1 MIVHHPAPEVLL
13 DYAAGALAEG
23 PAIAVATHLSLCA
36 LCRAEV
42 ARFEALGGALV
53 ADAAEPEAEP
63 AAGAASDPL
72 LEATLARLD
81 AAEAA
86 PPAAAGPALDAAARR
101 LVPSPLWPYLGA
113 APAALAWKRIG
124 RGVRE
129 ARIRVPGERRR
140 VSLLRIR
147 AGAAVPVHT
156 HVGEE
161 LTVVLSGGFS
171 DDAGH
176 YARGDFVA
184 LNEAHEHRPM
194 ADPAEDCI
202 CLTVVDAPAR
212 LTGPLG
218 RFLNPLM
225 KR

>member
-1 MIVHHPAPEVLL
+1 MIVHHPDVEVLL

-23 PAIAVATHLSLCA
+23 PAIAVATHLALCA

-42 ARFEALGGALV
+42 ARFEAMGGALV
-53 ADAAEPEAEP
+53 SDAADAEGGVAVPEA
-63 AAGAASDPL
+63 L
-72 LEATLARLD
+72 LEATLNRLD
-81 AAEAA
+81 AAAPAA
-86 PPAAAGPALDAAARR
+86 PAVPALDDATRR
-101 LVPSPLWPYLGA
+101 LVPSPLWQYLD
-113 APAALAWKRIG
+113 APPEQLAWKRIG

-129 ARIRVPGERRR
+129 ARIAVPGERRR

-156 HVGEE
+156 HVGDE

-171 DDAGH
+171 DLDGH
-176 YARGDFVA
+176 YGRGDYVA
-184 LNEAHEHRPM
+184 LNEAHEHRPV
-194 ADPAEDCI
+194 ADAGEDCL

-212 LTGPLG
+212 LTGPFG
-218 RFLNPLM
+218 RLLNPLI

>member
-1 MIVHHPAPEVLL
+1 MIVHHPDPEVLL

-23 PAIAVATHLSLCA
+23 PSIAVATHLSLCA

-42 ARFEALGGALV
+42 ARFEAMGGALV
-53 ADAAEPEAEP
+53 SDAADPEA
-63 AAGAASDPL
+63 AAAAPDAL

-81 AAEAA
+81 EPA
-86 PPAAAGPALDAAARR
+86 PRAPATAALDEATRR
-101 LVPSPLWPYLGA
+101 LVPSPLWPYLD
-113 APAALAWKRIG
+113 APPDELAWKRVG

-129 ARIRVPGERRR
+129 ARVAVPGERRR

-156 HVGEE
+156 HVGDE

-171 DDAGH
+171 DHAGH
-176 YARGDFVA
+176 YGRGDFVA
-184 LNEAHEHRPM
+184 LNEVHEHRPV
-194 ADPAEDCI
+194 ADAGEDCL

-212 LTGPLG
+212 LTGPFG
-218 RFLNPLM
+218 RLLNPLI